1 MPTEKEPRTMK
12 PEQFFPVIL
21 IVLDICAA
29 GGYLVR
35 GGWRLAIYWA
45 AAAVLSYT
53 VTFNGWGNV
62 K

>member
-1 MPTEKEPRTMK
+1 MRS
-12 PEQFFPVIL
+12 EQIFPAIL
-21 IVLDICAA
+21 IGLDVCAA
-29 GGYLVR
+29 VGYAAR

-45 AAAVLSYT
+45 AAALLTYT

>member
-1 MPTEKEPRTMK
+1 MK

>member
-1 MPTEKEPRTMK
+1 MK

-45 AAAVLSYT
+45 RLRSSLILSHST
-53 VTFNGWGNV
+53 VGGM
-62 K
+62 

>member
-1 MPTEKEPRTMK
+1 MR
-12 PEQFFPVIL
+12 PEQIFPAIL
-21 IVLDICAA
+21 IGLDVCAA
-29 GGYLVR
+29 VGYAVR

-45 AAAVLSYT
+45 AAAVLTYT